1 MLKDEK
7 ENSANIKK
15 HDTLSSDAFGSDSFG
30 IDSLLANPDNVSI
43 IISYIGAAIGIGTTV
58 GNFALK
64 AIKIW
69 MDERKSRKIKIKYQ
83 DIEVELSGA
92 ISQDAIHKILYVFN
106 KIKGKIRKEDVDIT
120 LSDD

>member
-1 MLKDEK
+1 MIKHEK
-7 ENSANIKK
+7 ENSTKRTERG
-15 HDTLSSDAFGSDSFG
+15 TLSPDAFG

-43 IISYIGAAIGIGTTV
+43 ILSYIGAAIGIGTTV
-58 GNFALK
+58 GNFAIK
-64 AIKIW
+64 AIKLW

-106 KIKGKIRKEDVDIT
+106 KIGGKIRKEDVDIT
-120 LSDD
+120 LLDD